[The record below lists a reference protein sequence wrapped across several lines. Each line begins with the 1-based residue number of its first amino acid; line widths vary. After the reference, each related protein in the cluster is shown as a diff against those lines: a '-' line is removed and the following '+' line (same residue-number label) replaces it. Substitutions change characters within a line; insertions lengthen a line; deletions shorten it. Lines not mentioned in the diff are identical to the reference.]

1 MLTLV
6 GLGLNPK
13 KHLTLEAV
21 EKIKDGEEIFMELY
35 TSRLMDISLDELEK
49 FTGRKI
55 TLIERKIVESD
66 FLIDRSRNKNVVLL
80 VPGDPMMATTHV
92 ELKLS
97 AFEKNVPFG
106 IVNGISVQCVIPSI
120 LGLQNYKFG
129 RSVSIPFP
137 DYDYYPESVY
147 NFIGENRRLGL
158 HTIVFLDLRENLEMS
173 AKMALD
179 ILLKMEEKYKK
190 GIIDEN
196 MLVAVISRAGSS
208 MERAYAGTIKKLM
221 LMDLGETPQILVI
234 IGNLHYME
242 REALVKFAGLEE

>member
-173 AKMALD
+173 AKMAFD

-208 MERAYAGTIKKLM
+208 RERVYAGTIKKLM